1 MTELDSDLP
10 VSGRVLPRALK
21 APVRAMSRMLGTP
34 PVHLDKAPA
43 AEVSENDAIVDIG
56 LYLDGGRQPERLH
69 YSEALAR
76 AREHGTGFVWLGLKE
91 PSAGQLAG
99 IAETFGLH
107 ELAVEDAVKS
117 GQRPKVERYGEMI
130 FCALRTARYV
140 EHEELTESSEVV
152 ETGDVMMFIGEHYI
166 ITVRHGDACRLGRV
180 RSQLDQRGDLLRH
193 GPWAVA
199 YAVYDL
205 VVDVYLDVVGSIE
218 DDIDVIE
225 EVVFAPERSDQRRS
239 RSSRI
244 QRVYQLKREL
254 MEFKRAVLPL
264 QRPLSGL
271 VNREVIDLPKE
282 IRRYFRDV
290 YDHLN
295 RAAEQVVY
303 FDEMLNSI
311 LQARLAQV
319 TVDQNNDMRKIA
331 AWAGI
336 AAVWT
341 SVAGV
346 YGMNFQ
352 HMPELGWRY
361 GYPAVM
367 AVTLG
372 VSALLYRWFR
382 RSGWL

>member
-1 MTELDSDLP
+1 
-10 VSGRVLPRALK
+10 
-21 APVRAMSRMLGTP
+21 
-34 PVHLDKAPA
+34 
-43 AEVSENDAIVDIG
+43 
-56 LYLDGGRQPERLH
+56 
-69 YSEALAR
+69 
-76 AREHGTGFVWLGLKE
+76 
-91 PSAGQLAG
+91 
-99 IAETFGLH
+99 
-107 ELAVEDAVKS
+107 
-117 GQRPKVERYGEMI
+117 MI

-152 ETGDVMMFIGEHYI
+152 ETGDVMMFIGDHFI
-166 ITVRHGDACRLGRV
+166 ITVRHGDACRLGGV
-180 RSQLDQRGDLLRH
+180 RAQLDERGDLLRH

-205 VVDVYLDVVGSIE
+205 IVDIYLDVVGSIE
-218 DDIDVIE
+218 DDIDAVE
-225 EVVFAPERSDQRRS
+225 EVVFAPEHRVGRRG

-244 QRVYQLKREL
+244 QRIYQLKREL

-264 QRPLSGL
+264 QRPLAGL
-271 VNREVIDLPKE
+271 VHREVVDLPKE

-290 YDHLN
+290 LDHLT
-295 RAAEQVVY
+295 RASEQVVY
-303 FDEMLNSI
+303 FDDLLNSI

-341 SVAGV
+341 AIAGV

-352 HMPELGWRY
+352 YMPELSWRY
-361 GYPAVM
+361 GYPIVLAVM
-367 AVTLG
+367 LG
-372 VSALLYRWFR
+372 ASALLYRAFR